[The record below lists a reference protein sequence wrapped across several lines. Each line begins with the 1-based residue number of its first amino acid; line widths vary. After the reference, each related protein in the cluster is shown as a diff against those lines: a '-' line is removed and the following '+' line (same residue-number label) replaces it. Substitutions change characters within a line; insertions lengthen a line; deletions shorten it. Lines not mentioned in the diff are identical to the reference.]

1 LIGPSPKFLEHWA
14 LPNTRNSLDRQLQ
27 NRNKCAPFGLHK
39 SKVLL
44 GTIWGTTWEHGKP
57 FGNLMGAHM
66 EYYGNE
72 GNKQKKKSL
81 PPPPPPPQVDPHKQ
95 FLFR

>member
-1 LIGPSPKFLEHWA
+1 
-14 LPNTRNSLDRQLQ
+14 LQ

-72 GNKQKKKSL
+72 GNKQKKNLSPLHL
-81 PPPPPPPQVDPHKQ
+81 PPPKWI
-95 FLFR
+95 FISSFCLGENMISTYS